1 MIVNGDTLHNPS
13 GRKWKLRWNQQNI
26 VIKYAGL
33 SYTSEDAVRY
43 IYMLEGADTK
53 WSYPAKERSI
63 SYSNLSPGQYIF
75 KVKAGNATGTWS
87 AEAAAVSFTIAT
99 PWYNTVLFYTFC
111 FLLALTL
118 VYSLYK
124 YRLKKE
130 LEILRV
136 RQRLSAD
143 LHDEIGSALSSIS
156 LLSMAARHEVHVDQ
170 EKAVTL
176 TEKIG
181 NTSGLMIQQLN
192 DIIWSVKP
200 GNDTLDQTLNRV
212 REFMSDVLAAKQI
225 TFTLQ
230 APDTEQLVLPAEL
243 RRDFYLACR
252 EIINNTAK
260 YSGATHFKMRVEIEK
275 GMLMA
280 VLSDNGCGFN
290 EKELIRISGLSNV
303 RNRMAKNRGTAT
315 LNTHSNGVTWH
326 IQVPIK

>member
-1 MIVNGDTLHNPS
+1 MKKIISFFLFFTLYHNDY
-13 GRKWKLRWNQQNI
+13 GQIAINQALLQGGWKL
-26 VIKYAGL
+26 IKDP
-33 SYTSEDAVRY
+33 TN
-43 IYMLEGADTK
+43 
-53 WSYPAKERSI
+53 PALNFST
-63 SYSNLSPGQYIF
+63 PGQYIF
-75 KVKAGNATGTWS
+75 KVKAGNATRTWS
-87 AEAAAVSFTIAT
+87 EEAAAVSFTIAT
-99 PWYNTVLFYTFC
+99 PWYKTFLFYSLC

-118 VYSLYK
+118 VYSLYR

-260 YSGATHFKMRVEIEK
+260 YSGATHFIMRVEIEK
-275 GMLMA
+275 CMFIA
-280 VLSDNGCGFN
+280 ILSDNGCGFN

-303 RNRMAKNRGTAT
+303 RNRIAKNRGTAT